1 MVTLF
6 QEILIDLPV
15 GEYFRKYID
24 KIIQGAQDDENGGR
38 LEMAQITEKINT
50 FSSAEQLVNIKKIW
64 LTEFHRWTMQ
74 NCNESTREV
83 MDELLKAESDW
94 ETLQIIYNSFGK
106 ADVQGSSGKSHLKN
120 LFNNL
125 GHLYPG
131 RTSKLTESRDYR
143 ELQEGLRCTSY
154 YDHFQKIQDPVAA
167 NDEHEID
174 ADNTIDDCQK

>member
-1 MVTLF
+1 MSSKRDGRINPVAARASQNPLGEFQGFQAIQKLAAEADVVTLF

-74 NCNESTREV
+74 NCNETTREV
-83 MDELLKAESDW
+83 MDDLLKAESDW

-106 ADVQGSSGKSHLKN
+106 ADV
-120 LFNNL
+120 
-125 GHLYPG
+125 
-131 RTSKLTESRDYR
+131 
-143 ELQEGLRCTSY
+143 
-154 YDHFQKIQDPVAA
+154 
-167 NDEHEID
+167 
-174 ADNTIDDCQK
+174 